1 LLTASSITWLEVWRS
16 LRRAGTADV
25 ESQASKA
32 LSGIAEFP
40 LSAVPLSRARS
51 VGANELHPLDAIH
64 LASAIAVGA
73 EFLLTYHS
81 RLADSAS
88 QAGLQIF
95 SPMP

>member
-16 LRRAGTADV
+16 LRRAGIADV
-25 ESQASKA
+25 ESQVSKA

-40 LSAVPLSRARS
+40 LSAVVLGRARS
-51 VGANELHPLDAIH
+51 VGADELRSLDAIH

-73 EFLLTYHS
+73 DFLLTYDS

-88 QAGLQIF
+88 QAGLRIF
-95 SPMP
+95 APLP

>member
-1 LLTASSITWLEVWRS
+1 M
-16 LRRAGTADV
+16 RRAGVSDV

-40 LSAVPLSRARS
+40 LSAAVLGRARS
-51 VGANELHPLDAIH
+51 VGADELRSLDAIH

-73 EFLLTYHS
+73 ESLITYDS

-95 SPMP
+95 APTP